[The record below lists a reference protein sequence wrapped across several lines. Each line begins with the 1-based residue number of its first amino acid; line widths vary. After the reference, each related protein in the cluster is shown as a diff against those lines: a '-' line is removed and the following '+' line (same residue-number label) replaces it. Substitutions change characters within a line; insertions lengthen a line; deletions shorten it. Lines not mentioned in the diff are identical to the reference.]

1 MTKKILAFVLAAVM
15 VFSCFAVGASA
26 IVADDPKD
34 YPVILVPG
42 YSGSDLDMV
51 HDDGSVERI
60 WALNMDIIL
69 ERVLARIVDI
79 GKGLVLTAKGQG
91 QWLGEVVGA
100 EAVDILGNM
109 ACDSNGESINDIRVA
124 HPTAEEMCMTAVMER
139 NDGENTF
146 EKELFAEI
154 SAQIGAENCFFHQ
167 SDWRMSAIQCAESLD
182 AFVQQV
188 KEITGK
194 DKVNL
199 IAVSHGG
206 QVLATYLS
214 LFGHKQD
221 VCKAVLTVP
230 AAGGAALAYDI
241 MSENVK
247 LDEYT
252 LIYFIQH
259 GLVSDDDFKW
269 LVKAQE
275 LGFLDDVLAGFV
287 PYAKSVIGNF
297 RSIWD
302 FIPAEYYDEMKE
314 QYLDPVENAGIIEY
328 SDRVHYDIMPNYHEA
343 LTQCIEEYGIDV
355 SIIAGCGHPSV
366 TGLQANS
373 DAIIT
378 TNDSTGA
385 ECAEFGK
392 RFNDGYTG
400 LKTSCDN
407 PAHDHISPSYEID
420 ATTAYLPENTWY
432 VEELYHGMTFLDE
445 YSMSLALKL
454 LLTNDIAD
462 IYSDPSYPQFH
473 ASTNRNNIVYA
484 EFSDSGSA
492 GYLTK
497 NDTALKITNLSSK
510 YPVKI
515 TAVTFKGVDMVAST
529 TLLKSIAPG
538 ETTTVLF
545 SGRLPSESG
554 RNVQV
559 TVDYICEERI
569 LTPNGSRTFNFKLM
583 NGEPVEYDA
592 EKPFVNADYLST
604 VEEAAGEKASGK
616 LQNTGTLGIVQFI
629 VNYFM
634 AIVRQL
640 GLDALFSL
648 MAK

>member
-1 MTKKILAFVLAAVM
+1 MAKKLLAAFLAAVM
-15 VFSCFAVGASA
+15 VFSCFAVGAA
-26 IVADDPKD
+26 AATLDDPKD

-42 YSGSDLDMV
+42 YSGSDFDLV
-51 HDDGSVERI
+51 HDDGTVERV
-60 WALNMDIIL
+60 WGLNMDLVI

-79 GKGLVLTAKGQG
+79 GKGLVLTAQGNG

-100 EAVDILGNM
+100 EAVDMLGVM
-109 ACDSNGESINDIRVA
+109 ACDGNGESHNDIRVA
-124 HPTAEEMCMTAVMER
+124 YPTAEEMRMTAVMER

-154 SAQIGAENCFFHQ
+154 SAQIGAENCFFLQ
-167 SDWRMSAIQCAESLD
+167 SDWRMSAIECAETLD
-182 AFVQQV
+182 AFIQQV

-194 DKVNL
+194 EKVNL

-214 LFGHKQD
+214 LFGYKQD
-221 VCKAVLTVP
+221 ACKAVLTVP

-259 GLVSDDDFKW
+259 GLVSDDDYKW
-269 LVKAQE
+269 LVRAQE

-287 PYAKSVIGNF
+287 PYAKAVVGNF

-302 FIPAEYYDEMKE
+302 FIPAEYYDELKE

-328 SDRVHYDIMPNYHEA
+328 SDKVHYEIMPNYNEA
-343 LTQCIEEYGIDV
+343 LTKCIEEYGIDV

-385 ECAEFGK
+385 VCAEYGK

-400 LKTSCDN
+400 LKTTCAD
-407 PAHDHISPSYEID
+407 PTHDHISPSYEID
-420 ATTAYLPENTWY
+420 GTTAYIPENTWY
-432 VEELYHGMTFLDE
+432 VDELYHGMTFLDE
-445 YSMSLALKL
+445 YTMSLALKL
-454 LLTNDIAD
+454 LLTNDIED
-462 IYSDPSYPQFH
+462 VYSDPAYPQFH
-473 ASTNRNNIVYA
+473 ASTNRNNIIYA

-492 GYLTK
+492 GCLTK
-497 NDTALKITNLSSK
+497 NDTALKVTNLSTK

-515 TAVTFKGVDMVAST
+515 TAVNFYGVDLTAST
-529 TLLKSIAPG
+529 LMLKSIAPG

-545 SGRLPSESG
+545 SGKLPEVSG
-554 RNVQV
+554 KNVQV
-559 TVDYICEERI
+559 EIDYICEERI
-569 LTPNGSRTFNFKLM
+569 LTPNGTRTFNFKLM
-583 NGEPVEYDA
+583 NGAPVEYDA
-592 EKPFVNADYLST
+592 ENPFVDADYLTESEDT
-604 VEEAAGEKASGK
+604 LGEKASEK
-616 LQNTGTLGIVQFI
+616 LLNTGTLGIVQFFI
-629 VNYFM
+629 NYFM
-634 AIVRQL
+634 ALVKQL
-640 GLDALFSL
+640 GLDSLFALL
-648 MAK
+648 AK